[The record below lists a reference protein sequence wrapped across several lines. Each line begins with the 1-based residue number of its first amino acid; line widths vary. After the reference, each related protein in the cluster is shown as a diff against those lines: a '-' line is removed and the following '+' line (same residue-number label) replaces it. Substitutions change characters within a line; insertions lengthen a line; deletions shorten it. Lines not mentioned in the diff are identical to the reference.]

1 MDTVTASTS
10 GATHPTASPGTPG
23 LYARLGVRRV
33 INAAGTLTRLGGSR
47 MAPEVLAAMAE
58 ASRAYVR
65 MEDLQV
71 AAGAVIA
78 RVTGAEAGYVTSGAA
93 AGLLLGTAACVA
105 GDDATL
111 METMPDLSAVTRNE
125 VIVQRAHRNSYDHA
139 VRGTGVRLIEI
150 GGVGHPTPVPTRPF
164 DLDRA
169 IGPRTAAV
177 LWVEMGDPETLGVLS
192 LPETTA
198 IAARHG
204 VPVIVDAAASLPP
217 VSNLCRFIEE
227 GASLVCFSGGK
238 AIGGPQASGILAGRA
253 DLIRSVAL
261 QHQDMDVHP
270 ETWTWRHLIADGTVD
285 GPPLQGIGRAC
296 KVGREEIAGLLVALE
311 RFVARDH
318 ETEFRSRQAMA
329 SMITE
334 GLRHALASTG
344 AVSIHLDDGVR
355 NHRPSVTVAIDGPDA
370 RARVIAAVNRLG
382 DTDPIVAVGQGGLD
396 RGRFSLSPACLDET
410 DVPDLVQLVAGALN
424 RP

>member
-1 MDTVTASTS
+1 M
-10 GATHPTASPGTPG
+10 ATDI
-23 LYARLGVRRV
+23 YARLGVRRV

-58 ASRAYVR
+58 ASQAYVR
-65 MEDLQV
+65 IEDLQV

-111 METMPDLSAVTRNE
+111 MEAMPDLSAVTRNE

-169 IGPRTAAV
+169 IGPRTAAI
-177 LWVEMGDPETLGVLS
+177 LWVEMGDPESLGVLS

-217 VSNLCRFIEE
+217 PSNLRQFIDD

-270 ETWTWRHLIADGTVD
+270 ETWTWRHLIADGTLD

-296 KVGREEIAGLLVALE
+296 KVGREEIAGLVVALE
-311 RFVARDH
+311 RFVARNH
-318 ETEFRSRQAMA
+318 EAELRARQAMA
-329 SMITE
+329 SAIAD
-334 GLRHALASTG
+334 GLVRGLAGVGTVRVAAHDG
-344 AVSIHLDDGVR
+344 ATSW
-355 NHRPSVTVAIDGPDA
+355 RPSVTLAFDGPTR
-370 RARVIAAVNRLG
+370 RAQAIGVANRLATG
-382 DTDPIVAVGQGGLD
+382 DPAVAVGQGSLD
-396 RGRFSLSPACLDET
+396 RGTISLSTTCLEGAEVETLVSAVVRAVSDET
-410 DVPDLVQLVAGALN
+410 RAN
-424 RP
+424 

>member
-1 MDTVTASTS
+1 M
-10 GATHPTASPGTPG
+10 ATDI
-23 LYARLGVRRV
+23 YARLGVRRV

-58 ASRAYVR
+58 ASQAYVR
-65 MEDLQV
+65 IEDLQV

-105 GDDATL
+105 RDDATL
-111 METMPDLSAVTRNE
+111 MEAMPDLSAVTRNE

-139 VRGTGVRLIEI
+139 VRGTGVRLVEI

-169 IGPRTAAV
+169 IGPRTAAI
-177 LWVEMGDPETLGVLS
+177 LWVEMGDPEVLGVLS
-192 LPETTA
+192 LAETTA
-198 IAARHG
+198 IAARHD

-217 VSNLCRFIEE
+217 PSHLRRFIDE

-270 ETWTWRHLIADGTVD
+270 ATWTWRHLIADGTLD

-296 KVGREEIAGLLVALE
+296 KVGREEIAGLVVALE

-318 ETEFRSRQAMA
+318 EAELRSRQAMA
-329 SMITE
+329 TAIGT
-334 GLRHALASTG
+334 ALTRALDEHDAVRVDVHDG
-344 AVSIHLDDGVR
+344 AMSW
-355 NHRPSVTVAIDGPDA
+355 RPSVTVAFAGPTR
-370 RARVIAAVNRLG
+370 RAQAIAVTNRLASG
-382 DTDPIVAVGQGGLD
+382 DPSVAVGQGGLD
-396 RGRFSLSPACLDET
+396 RGAISLSVACLDEAE
-410 DVPDLVQLVAGALN
+410 VASLVSAVAHAVADEV
-424 RP
+424 RAH